1 MSTTEEKDTVIVQ
14 QTRSKME
21 TQFYEDHPNWIQKK
35 KTMTLDLAPGSRS
48 KKPVTLLSTPD
59 VNMLKLASP
68 ELEKLIVNQQGNVCT
83 TPTPTQFICPKNV
96 TDEQAAFAQG
106 FVEALHNL
114 HHYTN
119 GEDGSVVEAQN
130 VQYFSQAGGVVT
142 RAPPNI
148 VVTSTQAFN
157 PALTTTTLPGASPA
171 VSMTYTT
178 NNSMPTSTAHASVS
192 VINNNPQAWSRQQH
206 IIKQEEQEQT
216 VPVYHA
222 TPPMSPI
229 DMDTQERI
237 KSERKRLRNR
247 IAASKCRK
255 RKLERISRLED
266 KVDELK
272 SQNQDLQTAATK
284 LREQVCRLKQNVM
297 EHVKS
302 GCQVML
308 AQQLAF

>member
-1 MSTTEEKDTVIVQ
+1 MSTTQKKGSVVVQ
-14 QTRSKME
+14 QKQQSKME

-35 KTMTLDLAPGSRS
+35 KSMTLDLVPGSRT
-48 KKPVTLLSTPD
+48 KKPMTLLSTPD

-114 HHYTN
+114 HHITN
-119 GEDGSVVEAQN
+119 GSETEDNQGVN
-130 VQYFSQAGGVVT
+130 VQYFPQAAVN
-142 RAPPNI
+142 RAPPNT
-148 VVTSTQAFN
+148 VVTTQAFN
-157 PALTTTTLPGASPA
+157 PTHTTTTLPGAPA
-171 VSMTYTT
+171 VSMTYT
-178 NNSMPTSTAHASVS
+178 NNSLPTSTAHASVS
-192 VINNNPQAWSRQQH
+192 VINNTGGWRH
-206 IIKQEEQEQT
+206 IKEEPEQT

-266 KVDELK
+266 KVSELK